1 MLKLS
6 SNINNIPSPLERHYC
21 RGQTILS
28 FEQNLIEGTD
38 EIKKKVFVKTI
49 TIIVKAILVKLYCP
63 LIKRLFLSKSA
74 TLFFS
79 SNSFKR
85 EKG

>member
-6 SNINNIPSPLERHYC
+6 SNIKNIPNPLERHYC

-28 FEQNLIEGTD
+28 FKQNLIEGTD

-49 TIIVKAILVKLYCP
+49 KIIVNNNMGQIV
-63 LIKRLFLSKSA
+63 LSFDQK
-74 TLFFS
+74 TFF
-79 SNSFKR
+79 
-85 EKG
+85 

>member
-49 TIIVKAILVKLYCP
+49 KIIVKDNMSQTV
-63 LIKRLFLSKSA
+63 LSFDQK
-74 TLFFS
+74 TFFEQKCY
-79 SNSFKR
+79 FVF
-85 EKG
+85 

>member
-49 TIIVKAILVKLYCP
+49 KIIVKDNMSQTV
-63 LIKRLFLSKSA
+63 LSFDQKI
-74 TLFFS
+74 FFEQKCY
-79 SNSFKR
+79 FVF
-85 EKG
+85 

>member
-6 SNINNIPSPLERHYC
+6 SSINNIPSPLERHYC

-49 TIIVKAILVKLYCP
+49 KIIVKDNMSQTV
-63 LIKRLFLSKSA
+63 LSFDQK
-74 TLFFS
+74 TFFEQKCY
-79 SNSFKR
+79 FVF
-85 EKG
+85 